1 MFPPSVR
8 GENKTPILLAAIPL
22 PDWKV
27 PPPQNSKNQRK
38 DKGGVVDTGSI
49 DGYMHGHTAPAGAC
63 PARGLSPCKK
73 KRSRCWESGMDYKT
87 ENRYDLVLKI
97 KRFLVKTKLI
107 YCSKTCF
114 HRFTKQFSS
123 GFEFHG
129 LRSFS
134 TLALDFCVLESSH
147 QSEVEASQVQ

>member
-1 MFPPSVR
+1 
-8 GENKTPILLAAIPL
+8 
-22 PDWKV
+22 
-27 PPPQNSKNQRK
+27 
-38 DKGGVVDTGSI
+38 
-49 DGYMHGHTAPAGAC
+49 
-63 PARGLSPCKK
+63 
-73 KRSRCWESGMDYKT
+73 MDYKT

-123 GFEFHG
+123 GFVIHG

-147 QSEVEASQVQ
+147 QSEVEAS